1 MPDTALNFSGLI
13 DELPVPIL
21 VVTAGDQRIKWVNT
35 RLELLLGQSR
45 NALMGRS
52 FPQYCSDTQDISAR
66 LNVCSDAQTSVRTED
81 VAFTLP
87 GGRRKSFQLEAFP
100 YEDDIVI
107 TLRLDNQR
115 DAEPDL
121 GDGGAVSA
129 LGRMLAHELKN
140 PLAGIKGAA
149 QLLRSD
155 ASSDEDREL
164 IELISTETD
173 RIRRLADR
181 MESFGQFDDLNIQ
194 PVNIHSVLR
203 QARLLTESSSNA
215 KVAFNE
221 RYDPS
226 LPPIAGDKDALMQV
240 AINLIVNAAE
250 ALSGRDSDG
259 EITLETA
266 YRSGLRR
273 RTQDGQ
279 TSLPIEIKIGD
290 NGPGIPERLRQ
301 QVFMPFVTD
310 KPAGR
315 GLGLTLVS
323 RIVKAH
329 GGIIDVE
336 SAPGSTV
343 FTLHLPAAQI

>member
-1 MPDTALNFSGLI
+1 MTNMGLNFAGI
-13 DELPVPIL
+13 MDELPLPVL
-21 VVTAGDQRIKWVNT
+21 VVTSNGSGIKWANT
-35 RLELLLGQSR
+35 QSELLFGRSR
-45 NALMGRS
+45 NALIDKGLAHYTLDDDNLPMRLKS
-52 FPQYCSDTQDISAR
+52 CFDTQTSAR
-66 LNVCSDAQTSVRTED
+66 MDD
-81 VAFTLP
+81 IAFRVS
-87 GGRRKSFQLEAFP
+87 GGGFKSLQLEAFP
-100 YEDDIVI
+100 HEGDIVV
-107 TLRLDNQR
+107 TLRIETHR
-115 DAEPDL
+115 DVEPDP

-149 QLLRSD
+149 QLLRYD
-155 ASSDEDREL
+155 ASSDEDKEL

-173 RIRRLADR
+173 RIRRLVDR
-181 MESFGQFDDLNIQ
+181 MESFGQFDDLEIQ

-203 QARLLTESSSNA
+203 QARLLTESSGSA
-215 KVAFNE
+215 RVTFKE

-250 ALSGRDSDG
+250 AFASGDTQG

-273 RTQDGQ
+273 RNENGQ
-279 TSLPIEIKIGD
+279 TSLPIEIKIRD
-290 NGPGIPERLRQ
+290 NGPGIPERLRHQ
-301 QVFMPFVTD
+301 IFMPFVTD

-336 SAPGSTV
+336 SVPGSTV
-343 FTLHLPAAQI
+343 FTLHLPSV

>member
-1 MPDTALNFSGLI
+1 MPETMLNFSGLI
-13 DELPVPIL
+13 DEMPLPIL
-21 VVTAGDQRIKWVNT
+21 IVTAGDQRIKWVNT

-45 NALMGRS
+45 NAMIGKS
-52 FPQYCSDTQDISAR
+52 FLEYSADTQDLSAR
-66 LNVCSDAQTSVRTED
+66 LKGCYDAQASVRIED
-81 VAFTLP
+81 VVFRIS
-87 GGRRKSFQLEAFP
+87 GGRHKPLQLEAFP
-100 YEDDIVI
+100 YEGDIVVI
-107 TLRLDNQR
+107 LRMDTYR
-115 DAEPDL
+115 DVEADS
-121 GDGGAVSA
+121 GDSGAVSA

-155 ASSDEDREL
+155 TSSDEDREL

-181 MESFGQFDDLNIQ
+181 MESFGQFEDLDIQ

-203 QARLLTESSSNA
+203 QARLLTESSGDA
-215 KVAFNE
+215 RVKFTE

-250 ALSGRDSDG
+250 ALASGDGEG
-259 EITLETA
+259 EITLQTA

-273 RTQDGQ
+273 RTLDGQ

-343 FTLHLPAAQI
+343 FTLHLPAASI

>member
-1 MPDTALNFSGLI
+1 MSDQALNFAGI
-13 DELPVPIL
+13 MDELPVPVLI
-21 VVTAGDQRIKWVNT
+21 VTPDGQTIKWVNT
-35 RLELLLGQSR
+35 KSELLFGRSR
-45 NALMGRS
+45 NAFIGKNLALHTPDDDNLSGRLKS
-52 FPQYCSDTQDISAR
+52 CFESH
-66 LNVCSDAQTSVRTED
+66 TSVRIDGIEFR
-81 VAFTLP
+81 VS
-87 GGRRKSFQLEAFP
+87 GGARQVLQVEAFP
-100 YEDDIVI
+100 HEGNVVM
-107 TLRLDNQR
+107 TLRRESEREADSS
-115 DAEPDL
+115 L

-155 ASSDEDREL
+155 ASSDEDKEL
-164 IELISTETD
+164 IELISAETD

-181 MESFGQFDDLNIQ
+181 MESFGQFDDLDIQ

-203 QARLLTESSSNA
+203 QARLLTESSGKSR
-215 KVAFNE
+215 VAFKE
-221 RYDPS
+221 HYDPS

-250 ALSGRDSDG
+250 ALENSNIDG

-266 YRSGLRR
+266 FRSGLRR
-273 RTQDGQ
+273 RDHDGQ
-279 TSLPIEIKIGD
+279 MPLPIEIKIRD
-290 NGPGIPERLRQ
+290 NGPGIPERLRH

-329 GGIIDVE
+329 GGLIDVE
-336 SAPGSTV
+336 SAPGATV
-343 FTLHLPAAQI
+343 FTLHLPASRV